1 MKHYNDNYTDFYAP
15 MWYHRPH
22 SDLEV
27 AAVPMPGHDCCGQ
40 DPHEDCVCVTSGDVA
55 LWNEISALS
64 GLSGIDWDTLYNI
77 SGLSAS
83 ANLWNSNYN
92 TVRTNSAYWSNKLDS
107 SAFEENSAFW
117 QGASEIVRDNSANW
131 NSAYSSIPQ
140 IYTNKTNIEK
150 LSADFARQ
158 VKIYFDKTTIEGDG
172 TYNSPYTVKDY
183 TTYKE
188 VVNTIYSGFKELYKN
203 NTQQWMSLTADSD
216 KDGIN
221 PYLKSLFSAV
231 AVKDTDQDTTLG
243 KHGDLIQWIIEHL
256 GGVIGDVSQYGEDIR
271 RLNYWTAN
279 SGVAWE
285 LIPKEQI
292 PTKKEDA
299 LKFSAYHT
307 IWYCE
312 T

>member
-1 MKHYNDNYTDFYAP
+1 MKHYNDYYTDYYAP
-15 MWYHRPH
+15 MWHRPH

-27 AAVPMPGHDCCGQ
+27 AAVPLPGHDCCGQ

-92 TVRTNSAYWSNKLDS
+92 TVRTNSANWSNKLDS

-140 IYTNKTNIEK
+140 IYTNKENIEK
-150 LSADFARQ
+150 LSADFAKQ

-203 NTQQWMSLTADSD
+203 NTQQWMSLTADTD

-271 RLNYWTAN
+271 RLNLWTAN
-279 SGVAWE
+279 SGVIWKHTSA
-285 LIPKEQI
+285 K
-292 PTKKEDA
+292 PTISNVTS
-299 LKFSAYHT
+299 FTGRNT

-312 T
+312 A

>member
-1 MKHYNDNYTDFYAP
+1 MKHCNDYYTDYYAP
-15 MWYHRPH
+15 MWHRTH

-27 AAVPMPGHDCCGQ
+27 AAVPLPGHGCCGEP
-40 DPHEDCVCVTSGDVA
+40 DEYCVCVTSGDVA

-83 ANLWNSNYN
+83 ANLWNNNYN
-92 TVRTNSAYWSNKLDS
+92 TVRTYSAIWSNKLDS

-131 NSAYSSIPQ
+131 NSAYYSIPQ
-140 IYTNKTNIEK
+140 IYTNKENIEK
-150 LSADFARQ
+150 LSADFAKQ

-279 SGVAWE
+279 SGVIWKH
-285 LIPKEQI
+285 IDNK
-292 PTKKEDA
+292 PTC
-299 LKFSAYHT
+299 SADVTGFTGKNT

-312 T
+312 A

>member
-1 MKHYNDNYTDFYAP
+1 MKHYNDYYTDYYAP
-15 MWYHRPH
+15 MWHRPH

-27 AAVPMPGHDCCGQ
+27 AAVPLPGHDCCGQ

-92 TVRTNSAYWSNKLDS
+92 TVRTNSAIWSNKLDS

-140 IYTNKTNIEK
+140 IYTNKENIEK
-150 LSADFARQ
+150 LSADFAKQ

-203 NTQQWMSLTADSD
+203 NTQQWMSLTADTD

-271 RLNYWTAN
+271 RLNLWTAN
-279 SGVAWE
+279 SGVIWKHTSA
-285 LIPKEQI
+285 K
-292 PTKKEDA
+292 PTSSNVTS
-299 LKFSAYHT
+299 FTGRNT

-312 T
+312 A

>member
-1 MKHYNDNYTDFYAP
+1 MKHCNDNYTDFYAP

-27 AAVPMPGHDCCGQ
+27 AAVPLPGHGCCGEP
-40 DPHEDCVCVTSGDVA
+40 DEYCVCVTSGDVA

-203 NTQQWMSLTADSD
+203 NTQQWMSLTADTD

-279 SGVAWE
+279 SGVIWKH
-285 LIPKEQI
+285 IDNK
-292 PTKKEDA
+292 PTC
-299 LKFSAYHT
+299 SADVTGFTEENT

>member
-1 MKHYNDNYTDFYAP
+1 MKHYNDYYTDYYAP
-15 MWYHRPH
+15 TWHRPH

-27 AAVPMPGHDCCGQ
+27 AAVPLPGHDCCGQ
-40 DPHEDCVCVTSGDVA
+40 DPHEDCICVTSGDVA

-83 ANLWNSNYN
+83 ANLWNDNYN
-92 TVRTNSAYWSNKLDS
+92 TVRTNSAIWSNKLDS

-140 IYTNKTNIEK
+140 IYTNKENIEK
-150 LSADFARQ
+150 LSADFAKQ
-158 VKIYFDKTTIEGDG
+158 VKIYFDKTTIDGDG

-203 NTQQWMSLTADSD
+203 NTQQWMSLTADTD

-256 GGVIGDVSQYGEDIR
+256 GGVIGDVSQFTEKINK
-271 RLNYWTAN
+271 LENWTAN
-279 SGVAWE
+279 SGVIW
-285 LIPKEQI
+285 KHTGTK
-292 PTKKEDA
+292 PTSSNVTSFTGEN
-299 LKFSAYHT
+299 T

-312 T
+312 

>member
-27 AAVPMPGHDCCGQ
+27 AAVPMPGHGCCGEP
-40 DPHEDCVCVTSGDVA
+40 DEYCVCVTSGDVA

>member
-1 MKHYNDNYTDFYAP
+1 MKHYNDYYTDYYAP
-15 MWYHRPH
+15 MWHRPH

-27 AAVPMPGHDCCGQ
+27 AAVPLPGHDCCGQ

-83 ANLWNSNYN
+83 ANLWNSDYT

-107 SAFEENSAFW
+107 TAFEENSAFW
-117 QGASEIVRDNSANW
+117 QGASEIVRDNSAYW
-131 NSAYSSIPQ
+131 SSAYSSIPQ
-140 IYTNKTNIEK
+140 IYTNKSNIEK
-150 LSADFARQ
+150 LSADFAKQ

-203 NTQQWMSLTADSD
+203 NTQQWMSLTADTD

-256 GGVIGDVSQYGEDIR
+256 GGVIGDASQYGEDIR

-279 SGVAWE
+279 SGVIWKH
-285 LIPKEQI
+285 IDNK
-292 PTKKEDA
+292 PTC
-299 LKFSAYHT
+299 SADVTGFTGRNT

-312 T
+312 A

>member
-1 MKHYNDNYTDFYAP
+1 MKHYNDNYTDYYAP
-15 MWYHRPH
+15 MWHRPH

-27 AAVPMPGHDCCGQ
+27 AAVPLPGHDCCGQ
-40 DPHEDCVCVTSGDVA
+40 DPNEDCVCVTSGDVA

-83 ANLWNSNYN
+83 ANLWNSNYT

-107 SAFEENSAFW
+107 TAFEENSAFW
-117 QGASEIVRDNSANW
+117 QGASEKVRDNSANW
-131 NSAYSSIPQ
+131 NSAYYSIPQ
-140 IYTNKTNIEK
+140 IYTNKSNIEK
-150 LSADFARQ
+150 LSADFAKQ

-188 VVNTIYSGFKELYKN
+188 VVNTIYSGFNELYKN
-203 NTQQWMSLTADSD
+203 NTQQWMSLTADTD

-256 GGVIGDVSQYGEDIR
+256 GGVIGDASQYGEDIR

-279 SGVAWE
+279 SGVIWKH
-285 LIPKEQI
+285 IDNK
-292 PTKKEDA
+292 PTC
-299 LKFSAYHT
+299 SADVTGFTGRNT

-312 T
+312 A

>member
-1 MKHYNDNYTDFYAP
+1 MKHCNDYYTDFYAP
-15 MWYHRPH
+15 MWHHRPH

-27 AAVPMPGHDCCGQ
+27 AAVPMPGHDCCPEPQ
-40 DPHEDCVCVTSGDVA
+40 EECVCVTSGDVA

-83 ANLWNSNYN
+83 ANLWNSNYT
-92 TVRTNSAYWSNKLDS
+92 TVRTNSAAWSNKLDS
-107 SAFEENSAFW
+107 SALEENSAFW
-117 QGASEIVRDNSANW
+117 QGASETVRDNSAKW
-131 NSAYSSIPQ
+131 NSACSSIPQ

-150 LSADFARQ
+150 LSADFAKQ

-256 GGVIGDVSQYGEDIR
+256 GGVMGDVSQFSEDIS
-271 RLNYWTAN
+271 RLNDWTAK
-279 SGVAWE
+279 SGMTWKH
-285 LIPKEQI
+285 IDNK
-292 PTKKEDA
+292 PTC
-299 LKFSAYHT
+299 SADVTGFTGRNT

-312 T
+312 A

>member
-27 AAVPMPGHDCCGQ
+27 AAVPLPGHGCCGNEP
-40 DPHEDCVCVTSGDVA
+40 DEYCVCVTSGDVA

-77 SGLSAS
+77 SGISAS

-107 SAFEENSAFW
+107 SAFEEISAFW

-131 NSAYSSIPQ
+131 NSAYYSIPQ
-140 IYTNKTNIEK
+140 IYTNKENIEK

-279 SGVAWE
+279 SGVIWKH
-285 LIPKEQI
+285 IDNK
-292 PTKKEDA
+292 PTC
-299 LKFSAYHT
+299 SADVTGFTGRNT

-312 T
+312 A

>member
-1 MKHYNDNYTDFYAP
+1 MKHCNDYYTDYYAP
-15 MWYHRPH
+15 MWHRTH

-27 AAVPMPGHDCCGQ
+27 AAVPLPGHGCCGEP
-40 DPHEDCVCVTSGDVA
+40 DEYCVCVTSGDVA

-83 ANLWNSNYN
+83 ANLWNNNYN
-92 TVRTNSAYWSNKLDS
+92 TVRTYSAIWSNKLDS

-131 NSAYSSIPQ
+131 NSAYYSIPQ
-140 IYTNKTNIEK
+140 IYTNKENIEK
-150 LSADFARQ
+150 LSADFAKQ

-203 NTQQWMSLTADSD
+203 NTQQWMSLTADTD

-279 SGVAWE
+279 SGVIWKH
-285 LIPKEQI
+285 IDNK
-292 PTKKEDA
+292 PTC
-299 LKFSAYHT
+299 SADVTGFTGKNT

-312 T
+312 A

>member
-1 MKHYNDNYTDFYAP
+1 MKHCNDYYTDYYAP
-15 MWYHRPH
+15 MWHRTH

-27 AAVPMPGHDCCGQ
+27 AAVPLPGHGCCGEP
-40 DPHEDCVCVTSGDVA
+40 DEYCVCVTSGEVA

-83 ANLWNSNYN
+83 ANLWNSDYN

-107 SAFEENSAFW
+107 TAFEEISAFW
-117 QGASEIVRDNSANW
+117 QGASEIVRDNSAYW

-243 KHGDLIQWIIEHL
+243 KHGDLIQWMIEHL
-256 GGVIGDVSQYGEDIR
+256 GGVIGDVSQYGEDIW

>member
-1 MKHYNDNYTDFYAP
+1 MKHYNDYYTDYYAP
-15 MWYHRPH
+15 MWHRPH

-27 AAVPMPGHDCCGQ
+27 AAVPLPGHDCCGQ

-83 ANLWNSNYN
+83 ANLWNSDYN

-107 SAFEENSAFW
+107 TAFEENSAFW

-131 NSAYSSIPQ
+131 NSSYSSIPQ
-140 IYTNKTNIEK
+140 IYTNKQNIEK
-150 LSADFARQ
+150 LSADFAKQ

-203 NTQQWMSLTADSD
+203 NTQQWMSLTADTD

-271 RLNYWTAN
+271 RLNFWTAN

>member
-1 MKHYNDNYTDFYAP
+1 MKHCNDYYTDFYAP
-15 MWYHRPH
+15 MWHHRPH

-27 AAVPMPGHDCCGQ
+27 AAVPMPGHDCC
-40 DPHEDCVCVTSGDVA
+40 PEPLEECVCVTSGDVA

-83 ANLWNSNYN
+83 ANLWNSNYT
-92 TVRTNSAYWSNKLDS
+92 TVRTNSATWSNKLDS
-107 SAFEENSAFW
+107 SALEENSAFW
-117 QGASEIVRDNSANW
+117 QGASETVRDNSAKW
-131 NSAYSSIPQ
+131 NSACSSIPQ

-150 LSADFARQ
+150 LSADFAKQ

-256 GGVIGDVSQYGEDIR
+256 GGVMGDVSQYGEDIR
-271 RLNYWTAN
+271 RLNDWTAN
-279 SGVAWE
+279 SGMTWKH
-285 LIPKEQI
+285 IDNK
-292 PTKKEDA
+292 PTC
-299 LKFSAYHT
+299 SADVTSFTGRNT

-312 T
+312 A

>member
-1 MKHYNDNYTDFYAP
+1 MKHCNDYYTDFYAP
-15 MWYHRPH
+15 MWHHRPH

-27 AAVPMPGHDCCGQ
+27 AAVPMPGHDCCPEPQ
-40 DPHEDCVCVTSGDVA
+40 EECVCVTSGDVA

-83 ANLWNSNYN
+83 ANLWNSNYT
-92 TVRTNSAYWSNKLDS
+92 TVRTNSAAWSNKLDS
-107 SAFEENSAFW
+107 SALEENSAFW
-117 QGASEIVRDNSANW
+117 QGASEIVRDNSAKW
-131 NSAYSSIPQ
+131 NSACSSIPQ

-256 GGVIGDVSQYGEDIR
+256 GGVMGDVSQYGEDIR
-271 RLNYWTAN
+271 RLNDWTAN
-279 SGVAWE
+279 SGMTWKH
-285 LIPKEQI
+285 IDNK
-292 PTKKEDA
+292 PTC
-299 LKFSAYHT
+299 SADVTGFTGRNT

-312 T
+312 A

>member
-1 MKHYNDNYTDFYAP
+1 MKHYNDYYTDYYAP
-15 MWYHRPH
+15 MWHRTH

-27 AAVPMPGHDCCGQ
+27 AAVPLPGHDCCGQ

-83 ANLWNSNYN
+83 ANFWNSNYN
-92 TVRTNSAYWSNKLDS
+92 TVQTYSAIWSNKLDS

-117 QGASEIVRDNSANW
+117 QGASEIVRDYSANW
-131 NSAYSSIPQ
+131 NSAYYSIPQ
-140 IYTNKTNIEK
+140 IYTNKENIEK
-150 LSADFARQ
+150 LSADFAKQ

-172 TYNSPYTVKDY
+172 TYNSPYTVKEY

-188 VVNTIYSGFKELYKN
+188 VVNTIYSGFNELYKN
-203 NTQQWMSLTADSD
+203 NIQQWMSLTADTD
-216 KDGIN
+216 RDGIN

-231 AVKDTDQDTTLG
+231 AVKDTDQDTTLV

-256 GGVIGDVSQYGEDIR
+256 GGVISDVSQ
-271 RLNYWTAN
+271 LKNWTAN
-279 SGVAWE
+279 SGVIWKQIPNSA
-285 LIPKEQI
+285 IPKNYSEV
-292 PTKKEDA
+292 TA
-299 LKFSAYHT
+299 FTGNNT

-312 T
+312 TSN

>member
-1 MKHYNDNYTDFYAP
+1 MKHCNDYYTDFYAP
-15 MWYHRPH
+15 MWHHRPH

-27 AAVPMPGHDCCGQ
+27 AAVLMPGHDCCPE
-40 DPHEDCVCVTSGDVA
+40 PHEECVCVTSGDVA

-83 ANLWNSNYN
+83 ANLWNSNYT
-92 TVRTNSAYWSNKLDS
+92 TVRTNSAAWSNKLDS
-107 SAFEENSAFW
+107 SALEENSAFW
-117 QGASEIVRDNSANW
+117 QGASETVRDNSAKW
-131 NSAYSSIPQ
+131 NSACSSIPQ

-150 LSADFARQ
+150 LSADFAKQ

-256 GGVIGDVSQYGEDIR
+256 GGVMGDVSQFGDDIR
-271 RLNYWTAN
+271 RLNDWTAN
-279 SGVAWE
+279 SGMTWKH
-285 LIPKEQI
+285 IDNK
-292 PTKKEDA
+292 PTC
-299 LKFSAYHT
+299 SADVIGFT
-307 IWYCE
+307 GKNIIWYCE
-312 T
+312 A

>member
-1 MKHYNDNYTDFYAP
+1 MKHCNDYYTDYYAP
-15 MWYHRPH
+15 MWHRTH

-27 AAVPMPGHDCCGQ
+27 AAVPLPGHGCCGEP
-40 DPHEDCVCVTSGDVA
+40 DEYCVCVTSGDVA

-83 ANLWNSNYN
+83 ANLWNSDYN

-107 SAFEENSAFW
+107 TAFEEISAFW

-279 SGVAWE
+279 SGVIWKH
-285 LIPKEQI
+285 IDNK
-292 PTKKEDA
+292 PTC
-299 LKFSAYHT
+299 SADVTGFTGRNT

-312 T
+312 A